1 MASFYRWEVSDTYNI
16 YPKSKLQGKNPS
28 ESNKIRMLHEI
39 RPFILTQAENP
50 NSKD

>member
-1 MASFYRWEVSDTYNI
+1 MFTYGIILPREVSE
-16 YPKSKLQGKNPS
+16 KSELKGKNPS
-28 ESNKIRMLHEI
+28 ESMKILMLNEI